1 MISKVFQYDEYGNVH
16 SYSDK
21 ELKCNRLKQQKLSI
35 TKDQEDKIK
44 SNLYNISVKDGGI
57 IFKEKNPKDEKME
70 ELINQAKKD
79 YPKLTPL
86 LEKMLKK
93 INNQEISQN
102 I

>member
-1 MISKVFQYDEYGNVH
+1 MRKTFQYNQYGDVR
-16 SYSDK
+16 SYSDGK
-21 ELKCNRLKQQKLSI
+21 LKCDKLQQIDLTITQDQLAEIQSNEYDLRIENKKL
-35 TKDQEDKIK
+35 
-44 SNLYNISVKDGGI
+44 V
-57 IFKEKNPKDEKME
+57 FKEKNPKDEKME